1 MWAADARPALEK
13 FEEILMNQ
21 DTQLLMERTT
31 EYLVGIEDE
40 CKFLFELDH
49 VKHRFDAEG
58 NGCGL
63 LKLCNTWWRIIG

>member
-31 EYLVGIEDE
+31 EHLVGIEDE
-40 CKFLFELDH
+40 CKFLFELET
-49 VKHRFDAEG
+49 F
-58 NGCGL
+58 
-63 LKLCNTWWRIIG
+63 